1 MLSSN
6 TLFTPGRAGGMM
18 GSFMARHGR
27 RTIISQL
34 LLTLIDRLLAA
45 AQAETLSNSSDM
57 VCECE
62 AGTIRYVSS
71 AYLSREL
78 ASSSVFKS
86 EASMT

>member
-1 MLSSN
+1 MNTNLMDLS
-6 TLFTPGRAGGMM
+6 
-18 GSFMARHGR
+18 
-27 RTIISQL
+27 Q
-34 LLTLIDRLLAA
+34 
-45 AQAETLSNSSDM
+45 QAETLSNSPDM

-86 EASMT
+86 DASMT